1 MTEAEKINSLA
12 IIDFVE
18 NEKIAFPEPVNETT
32 ALPESVN
39 TEPINEKTDTQ
50 NYSDR
55 ILKYLNVSRY
65 YKLVNG
71 LGPQLND
78 RKSRFDKSDII
89 EQSIDIYSNGTFKW
103 VDQEGYDLFDAEQNV
118 KIEVKYEDQGLF
130 TQTGKNKG
138 CVRYKIKNTL
148 KELKTPTLSNPADYY
163 LFLELN
169 GMALISYKDMEE
181 YLYITNAKDG
191 IECKIPFGKT
201 VLFSKN
207 DKKEESNELL
217 INYKNEKHKLQRK
230 IIELI
235 K

>member
-18 NEKIAFPEPVNETT
+18 NEKIAFPEPVNETIPLT
-32 ALPESVN
+32 EPIN

>member
-1 MTEAEKINSLA
+1 MSEAELINSLA
-12 IIDFVE
+12 TIDFVQ
-18 NEKIAFPEPVNETT
+18 NEKITFPEPVNVTI
-32 ALPESVN
+32 N
-39 TEPINEKTDTQ
+39 TEPTVEKTDTQ
-50 NYSDR
+50 KYSDR
-55 ILKYLNVSRY
+55 ILQHLDVNRY

-89 EQSIDIYSNGTFKW
+89 EQSIDIYSKGTFKW
-103 VDQEGYDLFDAEQNV
+103 VDQEGYDLLDQEQNI
-118 KIEVKYEDQGLF
+118 KIEVKYEDHGLF
-130 TQTGKNKG
+130 TKTGNSKG
-138 CVRYKIKNTL
+138 YIQYKIKNTL
-148 KELKTPTLSNPADYY
+148 KELTTPTLTNPADYY

-181 YLYITNAKDG
+181 YLSITKAKDG
-191 IECKIPFGKT
+191 ITSKIPFGKA
-201 VLFSKN
+201 VLFSQN
-207 DKKEESNELL
+207 DKKESNELL

>member
-1 MTEAEKINSLA
+1 MTEADKINSVA

-18 NEKIAFPEPVNETT
+18 NEKITFPEPVNETI
-32 ALPESVN
+32 ALPESIN
-39 TEPINEKTDTQ
+39 TESINEKTATQ
-50 NYSDR
+50 KYSDR

-89 EQSIDIYSNGTFKW
+89 EQSIDIYSNSTFKW
-103 VDQEGYDLFDAEQNV
+103 VDQEGYDLFDEEKNV
-118 KIEVKYEDQGLF
+118 KIEVKYEDHGLF
-130 TQTGKNKG
+130 TNKG
-138 CVRYKIKNTL
+138 NNKSYIQYKIKNTL
-148 KELKTPTLSNPADYY
+148 KELTTPTLSNPADYY

-181 YLYITNAKDG
+181 YLSITKAKDG
-191 IECKIPFGKT
+191 IVSKIPFGK
-201 VLFSKN
+201 VELFSQN
-207 DKKEESNELL
+207 DKKESNELS
-217 INYKNEKHKLQRK
+217 INYKHEKHALQRR
-230 IIELI
+230 IINLI